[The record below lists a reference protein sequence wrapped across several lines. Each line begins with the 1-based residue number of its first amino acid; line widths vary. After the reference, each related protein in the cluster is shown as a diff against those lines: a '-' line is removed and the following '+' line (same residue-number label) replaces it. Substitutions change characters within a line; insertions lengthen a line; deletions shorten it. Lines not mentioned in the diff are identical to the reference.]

1 MNLNDIVALA
11 NAGFTK
17 AEIAKMITTFGNE
30 TEVSSPATEAP
41 AQEAPVQEAPV
52 QEAPVQEAP
61 APENNFD
68 AMFNNLNNKID
79 TLANAVY
86 SSNIAN
92 SRQPKEETS
101 EDVFK
106 FMFGKDDKK

>member
-11 NAGFTK
+11 TAGFTK

-30 TEVSSPATEAP
+30 AQVTAPATE
-41 AQEAPVQEAPV
+41 V
-52 QEAPVQEAP
+52 P
-61 APENNFD
+61 APKTPAPEAQVTAPKTPAPEASENNFD
-68 AMFNNLNNKID
+68 AMFNNLNSKID

>member
-30 TEVSSPATEAP
+30 TEAPETLAATSETHNP
-41 AQEAPVQEAPV
+41 
-52 QEAPVQEAP
+52 EAP

-68 AMFNNLNNKID
+68 SMFNNLNSKID

-86 SSNIAN
+86 STNIAN

>member
-17 AEIAKMITTFGNE
+17 AEIAKMVSTFGNE
-30 TEVSSPATEAP
+30 TEATAPAPEAP
-41 AQEAPVQEAPV
+41 APEAPAP
-52 QEAPVQEAP
+52 E

-68 AMFNNLNNKID
+68 AMFSNLNSKID

>member
-17 AEIAKMITTFGNE
+17 AEIAKMVSTFGNE
-30 TEVSSPATEAP
+30 TEATAQAPETPAPEAP
-41 AQEAPVQEAPV
+41 APEAS
-52 QEAPVQEAP
+52 

-68 AMFNNLNNKID
+68 AMFNNLNSKID

>member
-17 AEIAKMITTFGNE
+17 AEIAKMIKTFGNE
-30 TEVSSPATEAP
+30 TEVSAPATEAP
-41 AQEAPVQEAPV
+41 AQEAT
-52 QEAPVQEAP
+52 VQEAP

-68 AMFNNLNNKID
+68 AMFNNLNSKID

-86 SSNIAN
+86 STNIAN

>member
-17 AEIAKMITTFGNE
+17 AEIAKMITTFGNVADTSAPE
-30 TEVSSPATEAP
+30 TTAPEAP
-41 AQEAPVQEAPV
+41 AP
-52 QEAPVQEAP
+52 EAP

-86 SSNIAN
+86 STNIAN

>member
-30 TEVSSPATEAP
+30 AEATAPAPEAP
-41 AQEAPVQEAPV
+41 APEAPAP
-52 QEAPVQEAP
+52 E

-68 AMFNNLNNKID
+68 AMFNSLNSKID

-86 SSNIAN
+86 STNIAN

>member
-30 TEVSSPATEAP
+30 TEASAPATEAP
-41 AQEAPVQEAPV
+41 AQET
-52 QEAPVQEAP
+52 PVQEAP

-86 SSNIAN
+86 STNIAN

>member
-17 AEIAKMITTFGNE
+17 AEIAKMVSTFGDE
-30 TEVSSPATEAP
+30 TEETAQAPETPAPEAP
-41 AQEAPVQEAPV
+41 APEAS
-52 QEAPVQEAP
+52 

-68 AMFNNLNNKID
+68 AMFNSINSKID

>member
-30 TEVSSPATEAP
+30 TEAPAPAPEAP
-41 AQEAPVQEAPV
+41 AQEAPAP
-52 QEAPVQEAP
+52 QPT
-61 APENNFD
+61 ENNFD
-68 AMFNNLNNKID
+68 AMFSNLNSKID

-86 SSNIAN
+86 STNIAN

>member
-30 TEVSSPATEAP
+30 AEAAAPAPEAP
-41 AQEAPVQEAPV
+41 AQEAPVQEAPT
-52 QEAPVQEAP
+52 
-61 APENNFD
+61 PENNFD
-68 AMFNNLNNKID
+68 AMFNNLNSKID

>member
-30 TEVSSPATEAP
+30 TEAPAPAPEAP
-41 AQEAPVQEAPV
+41 APEAPAP
-52 QEAPVQEAP
+52 E

-68 AMFNNLNNKID
+68 AMFNNLNSKID